1 MKIEKFKVLLY
12 LKKSGMDKN
21 GKAPIMGRITV
32 NRTMAQFSCKLS
44 CTPSLWNPRASRLE
58 GKSKEAVETN
68 KDIEQLLLSIQ
79 KSFDVLVEKRTD
91 FEAKDVK
98 EALQGSVKTQ
108 TTLLSFVDEHI
119 SELSTH
125 EGIDMSKSS
134 VWTYRKIR
142 KNLAEFIG
150 EKYRLTDLAFGQ
162 LTEPFISDFHHYLLD
177 EKGFSSG
184 TIYVSLFQKM
194 CRIAFEDIDE
204 IFGEEYKL
212 FLKRDQGRID
222 SYVNHCLLWLN
233 MLMYKAVDRSIIRFN
248 PIAKIGYEKKA
259 APKMTHISKADFIK
273 MLSTPMADERT
284 ELARRCFIFA
294 SLTSLSYIDV
304 KKLYPH
310 HISENSDGRK
320 FIRKEREKTGVEFF
334 VPLHPIAEKILSL
347 YNTTDDSKPVFPL
360 GEKKDIYLD
369 VHTLGMVLGI
379 SNKLGFHASRHT
391 FGVLMLN
398 EDIPIGSIAKM
409 MGHADITSTQ
419 VYAQVTEQKISS
431 DMDKLIAKREK
442 DKKMAW
448 LSHHATFLG
457 GFAPPATWANHRS
470 VLA

>member
-68 KDIEQLLLSIQ
+68 KDIGQLLLSIQ
-79 KSFDVLVEKRTD
+79 KAFDVLVEKRTD

-142 KNLAEFIG
+142 KNLAEFI
-150 EKYRLTDLAFGQ
+150 
-162 LTEPFISDFHHYLLD
+162 
-177 EKGFSSG
+177 
-184 TIYVSLFQKM
+184 
-194 CRIAFEDIDE
+194 
-204 IFGEEYKL
+204 GEEYKL

-310 HISENSDGRK
+310 HISENSEGRK

-442 DKKMAW
+442 DKK
-448 LSHHATFLG
+448 
-457 GFAPPATWANHRS
+457 
-470 VLA
+470 